1 MNGLISEGHFYFANG
16 QHVHG
21 KFKQEG
27 DRTVV
32 GNEEVVWYSKEIS
45 FLSPDY
51 WDYKGLIVD
60 GKFSGDFNLNLGC

>member
-1 MNGLISEGHFYFANG
+1 
-16 QHVHG
+16 VHG

-27 DRTVV
+27 NRTVV
-32 GNEEVVWYSKEIS
+32 SNEEVVWYSKEIS